1 MDFVPPRIVILDNDQ
16 TTGDYDIFFKW
27 LYWLESTHVKNYL
40 DIIPILT
47 AFTKIFEEVHIFRP
61 GLRPFLKRLAEL
73 KREKKI
79 DYIVIY
85 TNQSES
91 AKSSLKDIRGT
102 PITIPFLLQIMY
114 NCLAEESII
123 DLRLTRPD
131 GPIPI
136 KSFSR
141 VFNALNIPTNC
152 NAAAE
157 KTLFF
162 DDLIEHCPETD
173 DVDAAEKGHVR
184 VADYRVPFD
193 PYLFLR
199 LCRITISIALKNNT
213 SARYYK
219 KGWAARD
226 LHLARSITELL
237 ETELFEEMC
246 APYRKCV
253 LQFGDPRSHGFSK
266 YIEHVE
272 RTFNDV
278 EQIEV

>member
-1 MDFVPPRIVILDNDQ
+1 METAKSVPRIVILDNDQ
-16 TTGDYDIFFKW
+16 TTGDYTIFFKW
-27 LYWLESTHVKNYL
+27 LYWLEVANVRKYI

-47 AFTKIFEEVHIFRP
+47 VFTKIFEQNQIFRP
-61 GLRPFLKRLAEL
+61 GLKPFLRRLAEL

-85 TNQSES
+85 TNQSETHDPIYDKNG
-91 AKSSLKDIRGT
+91 A

-123 DLRLTRPD
+123 DLRLTRPAD
-131 GPIPI
+131 GGSPT

-141 VFNALNIPTNC
+141 VFDALGIPPHLG
-152 NAAAE
+152 AS

-173 DVDAAEKGHVR
+173 DIGFSENGHVR
-184 VADYRVPFD
+184 VTDYRTLFD

-199 LCRITISIALKNNT
+199 LCRLTISIVEKENRGT
-213 SARYYK
+213 YKRSA
-219 KGWAARD
+219 AARD
-226 LHLARSITELL
+226 MHLAQGLTEIM
-237 ETELFEEMC
+237 ENDLFEELSR
-246 APYRKCV
+246 PYRQVVKT
-253 LQFGDPRSHGFSK
+253 LGDPRSYGFSK
-266 YIEHVE
+266 YIERVE

-278 EQIEV
+278 DLIQV